1 MLRLLLDAH
10 VSGRVMATA
19 LAKRGHDVRALTDEP
34 ALEGLDDEDVL
45 RLAVEQDR
53 ILVTY
58 DVKVSRPCCAP
69 GQRPGGD
76 MRDASSSTAWTT
88 GSSGG
93 SFVAWTASSPP
104 DPRKRSGA
112 ISPSFSR
119 APELGDLPAVHCPCQ
134 RFAAH

>member
-58 DVKVSRPCCAP
+58 DVKDFPPLLRAWAEAGRGHAGCDVVHGLDHREFGRLLRGLDCLFTARPAHEEW
-69 GQRPGGD
+69 RNL
-76 MRDASSSTAWTT
+76 AV
-88 GSSGG
+88 
-93 SFVAWTASSPP
+93 FL
-104 DPRKRSGA
+104 
-112 ISPSFSR
+112 SR
-119 APELGDLPAVHCPCQ
+119 AGTG
-134 RFAAH
+134 